1 MSPWSAD
8 LQASLGVLVFVGL
21 ALPFSRNRRAIQWR
35 RVAIAIALQFVV
47 CAALLRIPPIVRALG
62 VLNAGVRA
70 VEEATRD
77 GTTFVFGYVGGGP
90 APFAITHAQNTFVLG
105 FQTLALILV
114 ISALSAVLWQWRIL
128 PALIGVI
135 AGFFRRVLGT
145 GGAAG
150 FAVSAN
156 VFLGQVEAP
165 LVVRPYLA
173 SMTQYELMLL
183 MTAGMSMI
191 AGSVMV
197 LYSIVLQ
204 GLVPDVPAH
213 LLTKSL
219 MSIPAAI
226 LFAHLMVPEPADTR
240 PLPSPRPYTGT
251 VDALTRGT
259 SDGLLI
265 WFNVLATL
273 IVLVALVSLA
283 NKGLGVLPAVAGAPL
298 TLERMLG
305 WGFAPLAWL
314 MGMDWTHAL
323 ISGQFLGVKT
333 ILNEFIAYLRLAAA
347 DPTALDPRSRLVTL
361 YALCGFANFGSMG
374 IQVTGIA
381 AMAPERRADLV
392 ALAPYALWASTLAS
406 LMTGAIVG
414 IVGS

>member
-1 MSPWSAD
+1 
-8 LQASLGVLVFVGL
+8 
-21 ALPFSRNRRAIQWR
+21 
-35 RVAIAIALQFVV
+35 
-47 CAALLRIPPIVRALG
+47 
-62 VLNAGVRA
+62 
-70 VEEATRD
+70 
-77 GTTFVFGYVGGGP
+77 
-90 APFAITHAQNTFVLG
+90 
-105 FQTLALILV
+105 
-114 ISALSAVLWQWRIL
+114 
-128 PALIGVI
+128 
-135 AGFFRRVLGT
+135 
-145 GGAAG
+145 
-150 FAVSAN
+150 
-156 VFLGQVEAP
+156 
-165 LVVRPYLA
+165 
-173 SMTQYELMLL
+173 
-183 MTAGMSMI
+183 
-191 AGSVMV
+191 
-197 LYSIVLQ
+197 
-204 GLVPDVPAH
+204 
-213 LLTKSL
+213 
-219 MSIPAAI
+219 
-226 LFAHLMVPEPADTR
+226 
-240 PLPSPRPYTGT
+240 